1 MRLVLFL
8 QDPLP
13 TSSSQ
18 SPCLTAHRAHC
29 SRSTSSVD
37 SSLMVFASLEDGT
50 HHASHK
56 LTPSTCNANYRN
68 GFYRNTKP
76 QGKKQNGKKLLDFC
90 PELSGGFSS
99 LSGEDFLTT
108 GCSTHICWANTEMT
122 SAPQNPVC
130 VFSPSVCAHAPALGA
145 MGWRE
150 EL

>member
-18 SPCLTAHRAHC
+18 SPCLTAHSAHC
-29 SRSTSSVD
+29 SGSTFSVEP
-37 SSLMVFASLEDGT
+37 SLMVFGLLKTEHIT
-50 HHASHK
+50 H
-56 LTPSTCNANYRN
+56 LTNSAPSTCNANYRT

-76 QGKKQNGKKLLDFC
+76 QGKKPNGKKLLDFC
-90 PELSGGFSS
+90 PEHSGVFGALGSE
-99 LSGEDFLTT
+99 GFLTT
-108 GCSTHICWANTEMT
+108 GCTIHICWAITEMT

-145 MGWRE
+145 TGWRE